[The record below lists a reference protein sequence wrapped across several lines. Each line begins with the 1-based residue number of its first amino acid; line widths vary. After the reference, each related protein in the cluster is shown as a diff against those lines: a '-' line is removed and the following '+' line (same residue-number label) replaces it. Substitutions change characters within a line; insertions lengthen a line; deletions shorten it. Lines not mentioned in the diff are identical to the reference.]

1 MFYFY
6 EIKCQASPKEFA
18 YFYLTTIVECPFKND
33 LYRRVFTPDKF
44 RLVLYEQG
52 YEIINFKKMGIF
64 KYFYHKYFKK
74 PKDGYKVFWEKEI
87 LK

>member
-33 LYRRVFTPDKF
+33 LYRRIFTPDKF

-52 YEIINFKKMGIF
+52 YEIIDIKRVRIF

-74 PKDGYKVFWEKEI
+74 PKNGYKVFWEKE
-87 LK
+87 L